1 MMARI
6 RSENTRPELLSRAAV
21 HALGFRF
28 RNNVSS
34 LPGKPDLANKAALSL
49 ASTRGKRISG
59 ATGHRKLG
67 VWGDAL
73 VFVSGNRRTTIMSK
87 PELGTKRLCAR
98 CSTKFYDLNRAP
110 IACPKCG
117 TVFEAVQ
124 VSSRWRTEP
133 ARATV

>member
-1 MMARI
+1 
-6 RSENTRPELLSRAAV
+6 
-21 HALGFRF
+21 
-28 RNNVSS
+28 
-34 LPGKPDLANKAALSL
+34 
-49 ASTRGKRISG
+49 
-59 ATGHRKLG
+59 
-67 VWGDAL
+67 
-73 VFVSGNRRTTIMSK
+73 MSK

-133 ARATV
+133 ARATVRGVEPVVPETQETEFVSLEDADAEAQGKEKPGEAAEADDEVELDDESLDDAPFIESEEEDTDVTEIIGGDIDVKEGD